1 MSSITDLYNDALAEC
16 GRFEVTDPE
25 QSGTI
30 AQACRTRYPGV
41 RDRVLKSH
49 PWDSALH
56 QESLPVSG
64 AAPTWGWLYAY
75 AWPTNPYCLHVDAV
89 EDDVTHKIFGR
100 FIYTD
105 EPAPLRVTF
114 RKRIEPDEMDAALYA
129 LMTKELAVAICMRVT
144 EDLKRKNY

>member
-1 MSSITDLYNDALAEC
+1 L
-16 GRFEVTDPE
+16 P
-25 QSGTI
+25 
-30 AQACRTRYPGV
+30 
-41 RDRVLKSH
+41 
-49 PWDSALH
+49 H
-56 QESLPVSG
+56 QVSG
-64 AAPTWGWLYAY
+64 ACATGCSNPIPGIRLCIRNRSRFPGPRRHGVGLYAY

-114 RKRIEPDEMDAALYA
+114 QKRIEPDEMDAALYA